1 MRRNRIISGSY
12 WEREVTLISN
22 GSYLRCFRICEKWR
36 HPRCTLLVQLLNA
49 QLIKTEIGKLDL
61 HVSYYLKTL
70 PQQLQF
76 FQRLFKPC
84 RILPYDGAFVPP
96 TYMYSES
103 VMSADDVPQVDA
115 VSHVKAT
122 KTLSDKDTILNI
134 EREKLN
140 VL

>member
-1 MRRNRIISGSY
+1 MLKRSG
-12 WEREVTLISN
+12 WTTRVKQGKKKLKEGGRQRELVGGLHRPASLKSN
-22 GSYLRCFRICEKWR
+22 SGLYHSYLPARFKVVRVALK
-36 HPRCTLLVQLLNA
+36 VKNM
-49 QLIKTEIGKLDL
+49 
-61 HVSYYLKTL
+61 KTL